1 MKSRLIVSMVASL
14 ALASLAGCSV
24 VQGSKTP
31 SNYASDVELTS
42 KVKADLLENG
52 KVDGLDVNVDAND
65 GKITLS
71 GWASTQAEKDRA
83 GQVARQTEGVTSVE
97 NNIQIKEK

>member
-1 MKSRLIVSMVASL
+1 MKNRMITTLAASL
-14 ALASLAGCSV
+14 LIFGAAGCSV

-52 KVDGLDVNVDAND
+52 QVDGLDVNVDAND

-71 GWASTQAEKDRA
+71 GWASTQAEMERA
-83 GQVARQTEGVTSVE
+83 AQVARQTEGVKSVK